1 MQALQQTFESASRE
15 IMQVR
20 NEKNELERRGQEV
33 AQTNEQADKELN
45 DMNTKIQRSV
55 NSKESKLNNVK
66 AVRGADFE

>member
-1 MQALQQTFESASRE
+1 
-15 IMQVR
+15 MQVR